1 LKRQHLLVYSRWS
14 TDDGNPDG
22 RCATTVWELT
32 LVIGVS
38 DSAQM
43 AAPAAQV
50 CAPAG
55 PAGLETLASKIA
67 AETTGPVLPDPGL
80 GRK

>member
-1 LKRQHLLVYSRWS
+1 LVYSRWS
-14 TDDGNPDG
+14 TDDGNLGG
-22 RCATTVWELT
+22 RCVTTVWELT
-32 LVIGVS
+32 LVIDVN

-50 CAPAG
+50 CAQVG
-55 PAGLETLASKIA
+55 PAGLETLASKIGA
-67 AETTGPVLPDPGL
+67 GTTGTVLPDPGL